1 MLVSEVGSQLIVDHF
16 NQPILGDSPSDQGQI
31 QQGGPSSQALKHQD
45 QLDLGQ
51 VQLEHHFQ
59 VDFPRHPHLRNPSEI
74 HFLLAVHAQDQL
86 LAPQDDPFNQLLHRA
101 QVQGLRHHL
110 PHGDHSSQLLLQ
122 LHFPLDPTQPP
133 PQT

>member
-31 QQGGPSSQALKHQD
+31 QQGGLSSQALKHQD
-45 QLDLGQ
+45 QLDLDQ
-51 VQLEHHFQ
+51 VQLEHQFQ

-101 QVQGLRHHL
+101 QDQGLRHL
-110 PHGDHSSQLLLQ
+110 PHGDHSSLLLLQ
-122 LHFPLDPTQPP
+122 LHFPLDPT
-133 PQT
+133 PQ